1 MRLYV
6 IRHADPDLTADR
18 LTPQGEREAD
28 ALATRLA
35 AERIDQ
41 LYCSVTGRSLATA
54 ERVAKHTGLAVT
66 QARWLNEPGYLRV
79 EQAGRT
85 YMIWD
90 TFGETVRG
98 LSPLPAREEWLRTP
112 PFDAPAISSMWAEF
126 TARCDELT
134 AAHGYVREGARY
146 RIEHASDARIAIVA
160 HNGTVLLFLAHLL
173 ALPLPL
179 VWCGFYA
186 WPASVT
192 TIHFEEHSDA
202 WAVPRALCVADTS
215 HLRAAGL
222 EPQPRGM
229 GAGLYE
235 PYR

>member
-1 MRLYV
+1 MRLYLA
-6 IRHADPDLTADR
+6 RHADPDYETDG
-18 LTPQGEREAD
+18 LTPRGQREAD
-28 ALATRLA
+28 ALAEKLA
-35 AERIDQ
+35 AEGIGR

-54 ERVAKHTGLAVT
+54 ERTAGRTGLAVR
-66 QARWLNEPGYLRV
+66 QERWLNEPGHLRV
-79 EQAGRT
+79 EQGGIS
-85 YMIWD
+85 YSIWD

-98 LSPLPAREEWLRTP
+98 LSPLPDRESWHRAP
-112 PFDAPAISSMWAEF
+112 PFDDPAIGAMWAAF
-126 TARCDELT
+126 TANCDAFT
-134 AAHGYVREGARY
+134 ASLGYVREGGRY
-146 RIEHASDARIAIVA
+146 RIARRSDERIAVVS

-173 ALPLPL
+173 ELPVPL
-179 VWCGFYA
+179 AWCGFYV
-186 WPASVT
+186 WPASLT

-215 HLRAAGL
+215 HLRVAGL

>member
-6 IRHADPDLTADR
+6 VRHADPSHLKDGLTR
-18 LTPQGEREAD
+18 QGEQEAE
-28 ALATRLA
+28 ALAARLA
-35 AERIDQ
+35 AERIDR

-54 ERVAKHTGLAVT
+54 EAVSRRTGLPV
-66 QARWLNEPGYLRV
+66 QQERWLNEPGHLRV

-85 YMIWD
+85 FMVWD

-98 LSPLPAREEWLRTP
+98 LSPLPGHETWQRCR
-112 PFDAPAISSMWAEF
+112 PFDDPAIAAAWKEF
-126 TARCDELT
+126 TARCDEMT
-134 AAHGYVREGARY
+134 AAYGYVREGARY
-146 RIEHASDARIAIVA
+146 RIERHSDARVALVA

-179 VWCGFYA
+179 VWCGFYT

-192 TIHFEEHSDA
+192 TLHFEEHSDA
-202 WAVPRALCVADTS
+202 WAAPRALCVADTS
-215 HLRAAGL
+215 HLRATGL

>member
-1 MRLYV
+1 MRLYLT
-6 IRHADPDLTADR
+6 RHADPDSVKDELTG
-18 LTPQGEREAD
+18 QGEREAD
-28 ALATRLA
+28 ALAERLA
-35 AERIDQ
+35 AERIDE
-41 LYCSVTGRSLATA
+41 LLCSVTGRSLATA
-54 ERVAKHTGLAVT
+54 ERIAVRTGIAVRRE
-66 QARWLNEPGYLRV
+66 RWLNEPGHLRV

-85 YMIWD
+85 YVIWD
-90 TFGETVRG
+90 TYGETVRG
-98 LSPLPAREEWLRTP
+98 ISPLPDQETWHRAP
-112 PFDAPAISSMWAEF
+112 PFDDPAIAAAWTEF
-126 TARCDELT
+126 TAHCDELT
-134 AAHGYVREGARY
+134 AAHGYVRDGARY
-146 RIEHASDARIAIVA
+146 RIERPNGARIAVVA

-192 TIHFEEHSDA
+192 TIHFEEHSKT

-229 GAGLYE
+229 GAGFYE

>member
-1 MRLYV
+1 MRLYLA
-6 IRHADPDLTADR
+6 RHADPDSARDS

-28 ALATRLA
+28 ALAARLE
-35 AERIDQ
+35 AERITR

-54 ERVAKHTGLAVT
+54 ERIARRTGVAVT
-66 QARWLNEPGYLRV
+66 QERWLIEPHHLRV

-85 YMIWD
+85 YMMWD
-90 TFGETVRG
+90 TFGETVRAR
-98 LSPLPAREEWLRTP
+98 SPLPEGDAWFRIP
-112 PFDAPAISSMWAEF
+112 PFDAPAVSSTWAEF
-126 TARCDELT
+126 AASCDDL
-134 AAHGYVREGARY
+134 AAVHGYVREGARY
-146 RIEHASDARIAIVA
+146 RIERRNDERIAVVS
-160 HNGTVLLFLAHLL
+160 HNGTVLLFIAHLL

-179 VWCGFYA
+179 VWCGFYT

-192 TIHFEEHSDA
+192 TIHFEEHSDL